1 MDTQTNSTLSS
12 EDKTALG
19 QLQQKA
25 SNLHQSSSNN
35 FLVSLE
41 GLMLAAI
48 AWESLDK
55 PKAWLRNLSKATTAI
70 GLAVTGIFAINAL
83 RDRAQASKVE
93 RKLKQYGVDELTLP
107 SEMGAAAPAPT
118 PAANPATRPIKPSVP
133 FMDQADTPQTAIST
147 DGAELARMQPANQ
160 MAI

>member
-1 MDTQTNSTLSS
+1 MDNAKNSLSQ
-12 EDKTALG
+12 EDKAALG
-19 QLQQKA
+19 QMQQKA

-55 PKAWLRNLSKATTAI
+55 PKKWLANLSKGTTAI

-83 RDRAQASKVE
+83 RDRAQAAKIE
-93 RKLKQYGVDELTLP
+93 RKLKEYGVDDMTLP
-107 SEMGAAAPAPT
+107 SEMGS
-118 PAANPATRPIKPSVP
+118 ANPAPATPNTNPVKVTGP
-133 FMDQADTPQTAIST
+133 FLDQAEQPSTTIST
-147 DGAELARMQPANQ
+147 QGIDLARMQPANQ
-160 MAI
+160 LAI